1 MTDTPETA
9 SWGTFAA
16 DAPELAAAVE
26 GRLTANKHH
35 VLASLRRDGT
45 PRVSGT
51 EVVLR
56 PPDLL
61 LGSMPDAVKAK
72 DLQRDPRF
80 AIHANPGDGSMAG
93 GDAKLAG
100 LAAEVTD
107 PDEVAR
113 LMEGVGALPG
123 PMHLFRL
130 QLAEVVLTSLH
141 PDGDR
146 LVIELWRPGQ
156 GVERTERA

>member
-1 MTDTPETA
+1 MPATPETA

-26 GRLTANKHH
+26 ARLTATKHH
-35 VLASLRRDGT
+35 VLASVRRDGA

-56 PPDLL
+56 PPDLM
-61 LGSMPDAVKAK
+61 LGSMPEAVKAK

-80 AIHANPGDGSMAG
+80 ALHANPGDGSMEEG
-93 GDAKLAG
+93 TRRSAG
-100 LAAEVTD
+100 LAVEVTD
-107 PDEVAR
+107 PDEIAR
-113 LMEGVGALPG
+113 LMDDVQAPPG

-130 QLAEVVLTSLH
+130 QMTEVVLTSLH

>member
-9 SWGTFAA
+9 TWGTFAA

-26 GRLTANKHH
+26 SRLTAAKHH
-35 VLASLRRDGT
+35 VLASLRRDGG

-61 LGSMPDAVKAK
+61 LGSMPEAVKAK

-80 AIHANPGDGSMAG
+80 AVHANPGDGSMEG
-93 GDAKLAG
+93 GDAKLTG
-100 LAAEVTD
+100 LAVEVTD
-107 PDEVAR
+107 PDEIAT
-113 LMEGVGALPG
+113 LMDDVPAPPG

-130 QLAEVVLTSLH
+130 QLTEVVLTSLH

-146 LVIELWRPGQ
+146 LVIELWRPGR

>member
-9 SWGTFAA
+9 TWGTFAT

-26 GRLTANKHH
+26 ARLAATKHH
-35 VLASLRRDGT
+35 VLASLRRDGA

-51 EVVLR
+51 EVVLKS
-56 PPDLL
+56 PDLL

-80 AIHANPGDGSMAG
+80 ALHANPGDGSMDG
-93 GDAKLAG
+93 GDAKLTG
-100 LAAEVTD
+100 LAVEVTD
-107 PDEVAR
+107 PDEIAV
-113 LMEGVGALPG
+113 LMDDVTAPPG

-130 QLAEVVLTSLH
+130 QLTEVVVTSLH

-156 GVERTERA
+156 GVKRTERA

>member
-1 MTDTPETA
+1 MTDTAETA
-9 SWGTFAA
+9 TWGTFAT

-26 GRLTANKHH
+26 ARLTANKHH

-72 DLQRDPRF
+72 DLQRNRSF
-80 AIHANPGDGSMAG
+80 ALHANPGDGSMAG
-93 GDAKLAG
+93 GDAKMAG
-100 LAAEVTD
+100 VAVEVTD
-107 PDEVAR
+107 PDEIAR
-113 LMEGVGALPG
+113 LMEGVEAPPG

-130 QLAEVVLTSLH
+130 QLTEVVLTSLH
-141 PDGDR
+141 PEGDR

-156 GVERTERA
+156 GVTRTERA

>member
-9 SWGTFAA
+9 TWGTFAA

-26 GRLTANKHH
+26 ARLTGNKHH

-61 LGSMPDAVKAK
+61 LGSMPDA
-72 DLQRDPRF
+72 
-80 AIHANPGDGSMAG
+80 
-93 GDAKLAG
+93 
-100 LAAEVTD
+100 
-107 PDEVAR
+107 
-113 LMEGVGALPG
+113 
-123 PMHLFRL
+123 
-130 QLAEVVLTSLH
+130 
-141 PDGDR
+141 
-146 LVIELWRPGQ
+146 
-156 GVERTERA
+156 